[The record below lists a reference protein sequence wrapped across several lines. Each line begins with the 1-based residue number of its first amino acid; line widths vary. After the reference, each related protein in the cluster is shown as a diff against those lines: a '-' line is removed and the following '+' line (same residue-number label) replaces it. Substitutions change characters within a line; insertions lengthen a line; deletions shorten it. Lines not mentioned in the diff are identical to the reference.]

1 MSAANHSRWQM
12 SRQVNVSMVV
22 QLALL
27 ASLIVGNWV
36 DGQRRMDRLSYD
48 MTRVI
53 DQVRQIG
60 ERMDSV
66 NERTISHEYRLRA
79 VEEKGR

>member
-1 MSAANHSRWQM
+1 MKRKPWRM
-12 SRQVNVSMVV
+12 SREVNVSMVIQV
-22 QLALL
+22 VLL

-36 DGQRRMDRLSYD
+36 DGQRRMDRLGYD

-53 DQVRQIG
+53 EQVRQIN
-60 ERMDSV
+60 ERMDAV

-79 VEEKGR
+79 AEEKGR

>member
-1 MSAANHSRWQM
+1 MRIAREFRWRM

-22 QLALL
+22 QVALL

-36 DGQRRMDRLSYD
+36 DGQRRMDRLGYD

-53 DQVRQIG
+53 EQVRQIG
-60 ERMDSV
+60 ERMDGV

>member
-1 MSAANHSRWQM
+1 MMMRSAKDYRWRM

-22 QLALL
+22 QVALL

-36 DGQRRMDRLSYD
+36 DGQRRMDRLGYD

-53 DQVRQIG
+53 EQVRQIS

-79 VEEKGR
+79 VEEK

>member
-1 MSAANHSRWQM
+1 MSTANHSRWQM
-12 SRQVNVSMVV
+12 NRQVNVSMVV
-22 QLALL
+22 QVVLL

>member
-22 QLALL
+22 QVALL